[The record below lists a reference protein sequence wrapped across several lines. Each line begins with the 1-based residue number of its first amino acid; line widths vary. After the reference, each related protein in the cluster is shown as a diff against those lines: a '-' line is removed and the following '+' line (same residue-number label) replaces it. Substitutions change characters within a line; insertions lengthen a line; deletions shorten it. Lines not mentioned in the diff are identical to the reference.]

1 MPGGIAPE
9 SQQNAAHVSFWGT
22 CAAFVRFSASEG
34 ALLSVG
40 EANTPRKFEFL
51 QKPLDKQT
59 PFRV

>member
-51 QKPLDKQT
+51 QKSAL
-59 PFRV
+59 